1 MYATKSEAKSRNEP
15 SQRARCFQL
24 LAPFGS
30 RVRDRFWLSAMGAGM
45 EGAIIPEEG
54 RIEEDGAMNREKRVL
69 VGAPYPG
76 FFVTADYKRV
86 TDAFF
91 VTADS
96 AGVRELK
103 GDFHGT
109 LYHRQ

>member
-1 MYATKSEAKSRNEP
+1 
-15 SQRARCFQL
+15 
-24 LAPFGS
+24 
-30 RVRDRFWLSAMGAGM
+30 M
-45 EGAIIPEEG
+45 EGAIIPEEKK
-54 RIEEDGAMNREKRVL
+54 IEESGRVMNREKRVL